1 MPITLP
7 PVTRRRFMAGTLGG
21 AVSLLFHPVWGA
33 ESETPSQDVWAILS
47 DTHIPGDRNQSGGN
61 PAVKPVEHLSKVRSD
76 ILSGDIGRPCG
87 LIVSGDCVYLHGL
100 PDDYKTLLEEF
111 EPFRQKGLPVHF
123 VMGNHDNRQA
133 FLNTVRNTVAQSTDK
148 SISSTDKNIPPT
160 GENIPQQIPSRL
172 HSIIE
177 TPKVNFFLLDSLDKT
192 NHTPGF
198 FGEEQLQWLTDELDS
213 RKDKPAILVAHHN
226 PDYSGNIVKA
236 PGALQDTNA
245 FFERIRDRQQVKAYF
260 YGHTHTWKTLR
271 VSGIHMVNIPAT
283 AWRFDQQQPFAWVLL
298 TLKDNGMSLT
308 LRSIDP
314 EHSKHNEIIDLSW
327 R

>member
-1 MPITLP
+1 
-7 PVTRRRFMAGTLGG
+7 MAGTLGG
-21 AVSLLFHPVWGA
+21 AVSLLFQPVWGT
-33 ESETPSQDVWAILS
+33 ESETLSQNQDVWAILS
-47 DTHIPGDRNQSGGN
+47 DTHIPGDRNKSGGN
-61 PAVKPVEHLSKVRSD
+61 PAVKPVEHLNKIRSD
-76 ILSGDIGRPCG
+76 ILSGEIGKPCG

-133 FLNTVRNTVAQSTDK
+133 FLNAVRNTV
-148 SISSTDKNIPPT
+148 STDKNIPPI
-160 GENIPQQIPSRL
+160 GISIGQDIPSRL
-172 HSIIE
+172 YSIVE

-192 NHTPGF
+192 NHTPGL

-245 FFERIRDRQQVKAYF
+245 FFERIRNRQQVKAYF
-260 YGHTHTWKTLR
+260 YGHTHAWKTFR
-271 VSGIHMVNIPAT
+271 VAGIHTINIPAT

-308 LRSIDP
+308 LRAINP
-314 EHSKHNEIIDLSW
+314 EHPKHNEIINLAW

>member
-1 MPITLP
+1 MPITLS
-7 PVTRRRFMAGTLGG
+7 PVNRRRFMAGTLGG
-21 AVSLLFHPVWGA
+21 AVSLLFHPVWGT
-33 ESETPSQDVWAILS
+33 ESETLSQNQDVWAILS
-47 DTHIPGDRNQSGGN
+47 DTHIPGDRNKSGGN

-76 ILSGDIGRPCG
+76 ILSGEIGKPCG

-133 FLNTVRNTVAQSTDK
+133 FLNAVRNTVAP
-148 SISSTDKNIPPT
+148 STDKN
-160 GENIPQQIPSRL
+160 IPSRL

-271 VSGIHMVNIPAT
+271 VAGIHMVNIPAT

-314 EHSKHNEIIDLSW
+314 AHPKHNEIIDLSW